1 MGREIEIKIP
11 LTSKEFDRLY
21 DFLCS
26 KFSIEGIQIIG
37 SAGNPED
44 RKFFL
49 KKDEYFSKY
58 AKESERRENNE
69 PQVIRIRT
77 QNFEDG
83 RRSFFTIKRKV
94 VEDGIEVNKEDETY
108 IEDADVLRD
117 FFALAGYSKWFSKE
131 KKACGVF
138 CTFSLFEG
146 VTFHLELE
154 TVNEMKYVEIEV
166 TDTDGSAKD
175 IKTGLTEFVKALN
188 LNPQKKDSR
197 SWVEIIRGNKFR

>member
-11 LTSKEFDRLY
+11 LTSEEFDRIY
-21 DFLCS
+21 DFLCL
-26 KFSIEGIQIIG
+26 KKSIDGIKILG
-37 SAGNPED
+37 DDKNPCE

-58 AKESERRENNE
+58 KKEIERRENNE

-77 QNFEDG
+77 QDFEND
-83 RRSFFTIKRKV
+83 RHSYFTIKRKV
-94 VEDGIEVNKEDETY
+94 VEDGIEVNKEDETF

-117 FFALAGYSKWFSKE
+117 FFALSGYSRWFSKE
-131 KKACGVF
+131 KKACGVY

-154 TVNEMKYVEIEV
+154 IVNELKYVEIEV

-175 IKTGLTEFVKALN
+175 IKAGLTQFVKALN
-188 LNPQKKDSR
+188 LDPLKKDSR
-197 SWVEIIRGNKFR
+197 SWVEIINGKIN

>member
-11 LTSKEFDRLY
+11 LTSEEFDRIY
-21 DFLCS
+21 DFLCL
-26 KFSIEGIQIIG
+26 KKSIDGIKILG
-37 SAGNPED
+37 DDKNPCE

-58 AKESERRENNE
+58 KKEIERRENNE

-77 QNFEDG
+77 QDFEND
-83 RRSFFTIKRKV
+83 RRSYFTIKRKV
-94 VEDGIEVNKEDETY
+94 VEDGIEVNKEDETF

-117 FFALAGYSKWFSKE
+117 FFALSGYSRWFSKE
-131 KKACGVF
+131 KKACGVY

-154 TVNEMKYVEIEV
+154 IVNELKYVEIEV
-166 TDTDGSAKD
+166 TDTKGSAND
-175 IKTGLTEFVKALN
+175 IKEGLTQFVKALH

-197 SWVEIIRGNKFR
+197 SWVEILNGKIN

>member
-11 LTSKEFDRLY
+11 LTSEEFDRIY
-21 DFLCS
+21 DFLCL
-26 KFSIEGIQIIG
+26 KKSIDGIKILG
-37 SAGNPED
+37 DDKNPCE

-58 AKESERRENNE
+58 KKEIERRENNE

-77 QNFEDG
+77 QDFEND
-83 RRSFFTIKRKV
+83 RRSYFTIKRKV
-94 VEDGIEVNKEDETY
+94 VEDGIEVNKEDETF

-117 FFALAGYSKWFSKE
+117 FFALSGYSRWFFKE
-131 KKACGVF
+131 KKACGVY

-154 TVNEMKYVEIEV
+154 IVNELKYVEIEV

-175 IKTGLTEFVKALN
+175 IKAGLTQFVKALN
-188 LNPQKKDSR
+188 LDPLKKDSR
-197 SWVEIIRGNKFR
+197 SWVEIINGKIN

>member
-11 LTSKEFDRLY
+11 LTSEEFDRLY
-21 DFLCS
+21 DFLCL
-26 KFSIEGIQIIG
+26 KKSIHGIKILG
-37 SAGNPED
+37 DDKNPRE

-58 AKESERRENNE
+58 KKEIERRENNE
-69 PQVIRIRT
+69 PQVIRIRA
-77 QNFEDG
+77 QDFEND
-83 RRSFFTIKRKV
+83 RRSYFTIKRKV
-94 VEDGIEVNKEDETY
+94 VEDGIEVNKEDETF

-117 FFALAGYSKWFSKE
+117 FFALSGYSRWFSKE
-131 KKACGVF
+131 KKACGVY

-154 TVNEMKYVEIEV
+154 IVNELKYVEIEV

-175 IKTGLTEFVKALN
+175 IKAGLTQFVKALN
-188 LNPQKKDSR
+188 LDPLKKDSR
-197 SWVEIIRGNKFR
+197 SWVEIINGKIN

>member
-11 LTSKEFDRLY
+11 LTSEEFDRIY
-21 DFLCS
+21 DFLCL
-26 KFSIEGIQIIG
+26 KKYIDGIKIIVDDK
-37 SAGNPED
+37 NPCE

-58 AKESERRENNE
+58 KKEIERRENNE

-77 QNFEDG
+77 QDFEND
-83 RRSFFTIKRKV
+83 RRSYFTIKRKV
-94 VEDGIEVNKEDETY
+94 VEDGIEVNKEDETF

-117 FFALAGYSKWFSKE
+117 FFALSGYSRWFSKE
-131 KKACGVF
+131 KKACGVY

-154 TVNEMKYVEIEV
+154 IVNELKYVEIEV

-175 IKTGLTEFVKALN
+175 IKAGLTQFVKALN
-188 LNPQKKDSR
+188 LDPLKKDSR
-197 SWVEIIRGNKFR
+197 SWVEIINGKIN

>member
-11 LTSKEFDRLY
+11 LTSEEFDRIY
-21 DFLCS
+21 DFLCL
-26 KFSIEGIQIIG
+26 KKSIDGIKILG
-37 SAGNPED
+37 DDKNPCE

-58 AKESERRENNE
+58 KKEIERRENNE

-77 QNFEDG
+77 QDFEND
-83 RRSFFTIKRKV
+83 RRSYFTIKRKV
-94 VEDGIEVNKEDETY
+94 VDDGIEVNKEDETF
-108 IEDADVLRD
+108 IEDANVLRD
-117 FFALAGYSKWFSKE
+117 FFALSGYSRWFSKE
-131 KKACGVF
+131 KKACGVY

-154 TVNEMKYVEIEV
+154 IVNELKYVEIEV

-175 IKTGLTEFVKALN
+175 IKAGLTQFVKALN
-188 LNPQKKDSR
+188 LDPLKKDSR
-197 SWVEIIRGNKFR
+197 SWVEIINGKIN

>member
-11 LTSKEFDRLY
+11 LTSEEFDRIY
-21 DFLCS
+21 DFLCL
-26 KFSIEGIQIIG
+26 KKSIDGIKILG
-37 SAGNPED
+37 DDKNPCE

-58 AKESERRENNE
+58 KKEIERRENNE

-77 QNFEDG
+77 QDFEND
-83 RRSFFTIKRKV
+83 RHSYFTIKRKV
-94 VEDGIEVNKEDETY
+94 VEDGIEVNKEDETF
-108 IEDADVLRD
+108 IEDANVLRD
-117 FFALAGYSKWFSKE
+117 FFALSGYSRWFSKE
-131 KKACGVF
+131 KKACGVY

-154 TVNEMKYVEIEV
+154 IVNELKYVEIEV

-175 IKTGLTEFVKALN
+175 IKAGLTQFVKALN
-188 LNPQKKDSR
+188 LDPLKKDSR
-197 SWVEIIRGNKFR
+197 SWVEIINGKIN

>member
-11 LTSKEFDRLY
+11 LTSEEFDRIY
-21 DFLCS
+21 DFLCL
-26 KFSIEGIQIIG
+26 KKSIDGIKILG
-37 SAGNPED
+37 DDKNPCE

-58 AKESERRENNE
+58 KKEIERRENNE

-77 QNFEDG
+77 QDFEND
-83 RRSFFTIKRKV
+83 RRSYFTIKRKV
-94 VEDGIEVNKEDETY
+94 VEDGIEVNKEDETF
-108 IEDADVLRD
+108 IEDANVLRN
-117 FFALAGYSKWFSKE
+117 FFALSGYSRWFSKE
-131 KKACGVF
+131 KKACGVY

-154 TVNEMKYVEIEV
+154 IVNELKYVEIEV

-175 IKTGLTEFVKALN
+175 IKAGLTQFVKALN
-188 LNPQKKDSR
+188 LDPLKKDSR
-197 SWVEIIRGNKFR
+197 SWVEIINGKIN

>member
-11 LTSKEFDRLY
+11 LTSEEFDRIY
-21 DFLCS
+21 DFLCL
-26 KFSIEGIQIIG
+26 KKSIDGIKILG
-37 SAGNPED
+37 DDKNPCE

-58 AKESERRENNE
+58 KKEIERRENNE

-77 QNFEDG
+77 QDFEND
-83 RRSFFTIKRKV
+83 RRSYFTIKRKV
-94 VEDGIEVNKEDETY
+94 VEDGIEVNKEDETF

-117 FFALAGYSKWFSKE
+117 FFALSGYSRWFSKE
-131 KKACGVF
+131 KKACGVY

-154 TVNEMKYVEIEV
+154 IVNELKYVEIEV

-175 IKTGLTEFVKALN
+175 IKAGLTQFVKALN
-188 LNPQKKDSR
+188 LDPVKKESR
-197 SWVEIIRGNKFR
+197 SWVEIINGKIN

>member
-11 LTSKEFDRLY
+11 LTSEEFDRIY
-21 DFLCS
+21 DFLCL
-26 KFSIEGIQIIG
+26 KKSIDGIKILG
-37 SAGNPED
+37 DDKNPCE

-49 KKDEYFSKY
+49 NKDEYFSKY
-58 AKESERRENNE
+58 KKEIERRENNE

-77 QNFEDG
+77 QDFEND
-83 RRSFFTIKRKV
+83 RRSYFTIKRKV
-94 VEDGIEVNKEDETY
+94 VEDGIEVNKEDETF

-117 FFALAGYSKWFSKE
+117 FFALSGYSRWFSKE
-131 KKACGVF
+131 KKACGVY

-154 TVNEMKYVEIEV
+154 IVNELKYVEIEV

-175 IKTGLTEFVKALN
+175 IKAGLTQFVKALN
-188 LNPQKKDSR
+188 LDPLKKDSR
-197 SWVEIIRGNKFR
+197 SWVEIINGKIN

>member
-11 LTSKEFDRLY
+11 LTSEEFDRIY
-21 DFLCS
+21 DFLCL
-26 KFSIEGIQIIG
+26 KKSIDGIKILG
-37 SAGNPED
+37 DDKNPRE

-58 AKESERRENNE
+58 KKEIERRENNE

-77 QNFEDG
+77 QDFEND
-83 RRSFFTIKRKV
+83 RRSYFTIKRKV
-94 VEDGIEVNKEDETY
+94 VEDGIEVNKEDETF

-117 FFALAGYSKWFSKE
+117 FFALSGYSRWFSKE
-131 KKACGVF
+131 KKACGVY

-154 TVNEMKYVEIEV
+154 IVNELKYVEIEV

-175 IKTGLTEFVKALN
+175 IKAGLTQFVKALN
-188 LNPQKKDSR
+188 LDPLKKDSR
-197 SWVEIIRGNKFR
+197 SWVEIINGKIN

>member
-11 LTSKEFDRLY
+11 LTSEEFDRIY
-21 DFLCS
+21 DFLCL
-26 KFSIEGIQIIG
+26 KKSIDGIKILG
-37 SAGNPED
+37 DDKNPCE

-58 AKESERRENNE
+58 KKEIERRENNE

-77 QNFEDG
+77 QDFEND
-83 RRSFFTIKRKV
+83 RRSYFTIKRKV
-94 VEDGIEVNKEDETY
+94 VEDGIEVNKEDETF

-117 FFALAGYSKWFSKE
+117 FFALSGYSRWFSKE
-131 KKACGVF
+131 KKACGVY
-138 CTFSLFEG
+138 CTFSLFGG

-154 TVNEMKYVEIEV
+154 IVNELKYVEIEV

-175 IKTGLTEFVKALN
+175 IKAGLTQFVKALN
-188 LNPQKKDSR
+188 LDPLKKDSR
-197 SWVEIIRGNKFR
+197 SWVEIINGKIN

>member
-11 LTSKEFDRLY
+11 LTSEEFDRIY
-21 DFLCS
+21 DFLCL
-26 KFSIEGIQIIG
+26 KKSIDGIKILG
-37 SAGNPED
+37 DDKNPCE

-58 AKESERRENNE
+58 KKEIERRENNE

-77 QNFEDG
+77 QDFEND
-83 RRSFFTIKRKV
+83 RRSYFTIKRKV
-94 VEDGIEVNKEDETY
+94 VEDGIEVNKEDETF
-108 IEDADVLRD
+108 IEDANVLRD
-117 FFALAGYSKWFSKE
+117 FFALSGYSRWFSKE
-131 KKACGVF
+131 KKACGVY

-154 TVNEMKYVEIEV
+154 IVNELKYVEIEV

-175 IKTGLTEFVKALN
+175 IKAGLTQFVKALN
-188 LNPQKKDSR
+188 LDPLKKDSR
-197 SWVEIIRGNKFR
+197 SWVEIINGKIN

>member
-11 LTSKEFDRLY
+11 LTSEEFDRIY
-21 DFLCS
+21 DFLCL
-26 KFSIEGIQIIG
+26 KKSIDGIKILG
-37 SAGNPED
+37 DDKNPRE
-44 RKFFL
+44 RNFYL

-58 AKESERRENNE
+58 KKEIERRENNE

-77 QNFEDG
+77 QDFEND
-83 RRSFFTIKRKV
+83 RRSYFTIKRKV
-94 VEDGIEVNKEDETY
+94 VEDGIEVNKEDETF

-117 FFALAGYSKWFSKE
+117 FFALSGYSRWFSKE
-131 KKACGVF
+131 KKACGVY

-154 TVNEMKYVEIEV
+154 IVNELKYVEIEV

-175 IKTGLTEFVKALN
+175 IKAGLTQFVKALN
-188 LNPQKKDSR
+188 LDPLKKDSR
-197 SWVEIIRGNKFR
+197 SWVEIINGKIN

>member
-11 LTSKEFDRLY
+11 LTSEEFDRIY
-21 DFLCS
+21 DFLCL
-26 KFSIEGIQIIG
+26 KKSIDGIKILG
-37 SAGNPED
+37 DDKNPCE

-58 AKESERRENNE
+58 KKEIERRENNE

-77 QNFEDG
+77 QDFEND
-83 RRSFFTIKRKV
+83 RRSYFTIKRKV
-94 VEDGIEVNKEDETY
+94 VEDGIEVNKEDETF

-117 FFALAGYSKWFSKE
+117 FFALSGYSRWFSKE
-131 KKACGVF
+131 KKACGVY

-154 TVNEMKYVEIEV
+154 IVNELKYVEIEV

-175 IKTGLTEFVKALN
+175 IKAGLTQFVKALH
-188 LNPQKKDSR
+188 LDPQKKDSR
-197 SWVEIIRGNKFR
+197 SWVEILNGKIN